1 MSAVYI
7 GLDGLD
13 GAFDDE
19 FDSDSGGQ
27 MDDHIGIINK
37 FGEQLAILNVIQVI
51 LHTAGRL
58 EMTDVI
64 DTARRKVVE
73 QNDAVAAAEKPLRE
87 V

>member
-1 MSAVYI
+1 MHDYVSI
-7 GLDGLD
+7 I
-13 GAFDDE
+13 DE
-19 FDSDSGGQ
+19 
-27 MDDHIGIINK
+27 

-51 LHTAGRL
+51 LHTTGRL

-73 QNDAVAAAEKPLRE
+73 QNDAVAAIKKPLRE